1 MDTSRLDER
10 HVMVKEQLEKRGIRN
25 PWVLQAMLDIP
36 RHLFVPLDD
45 QDKAYADGPLPIGG
59 GQTISQP
66 YIVASMIELIEPK
79 ISDRVLEIGVGSG
92 YSSVILSRLVAEVY
106 GMDRD
111 GLLLAGG
118 ENRFKEIGVS
128 NIHLK
133 EGDGTL
139 GWPEE
144 APFDAILVTA
154 AAPLIPKSLLRQ
166 LKIGGVMVI
175 PVGKRTEQELVRVIK
190 RSEDHFQEKVLY
202 AVKFV
207 PLIGKEGWPENSN
220 G

>member
-118 ENRFKEIGVS
+118 KTG
-128 NIHLK
+128 
-133 EGDGTL
+133 
-139 GWPEE
+139 
-144 APFDAILVTA
+144 
-154 AAPLIPKSLLRQ
+154 LR
-166 LKIGGVMVI
+166 
-175 PVGKRTEQELVRVIK
+175 R
-190 RSEDHFQEKVLY
+190 
-202 AVKFV
+202 
-207 PLIGKEGWPENSN
+207 
-220 G
+220 